1 MRVAVSADGDSDAR
15 CDGTRDGTVQ
25 FVVCVNNSARSAC
38 GARGG
43 ARGGDMPAR
52 SGIQAAVP
60 NALSRHPRWSLCGV
74 SLEAA
79 WAGPTSTENLVPW
92 EQIRA
97 RGSVSGTIRF
107 CILKDMVR

>member
-1 MRVAVSADGDSDAR
+1 MRVAVSTAGDSDAR

-25 FVVCVNNSARSAC
+25 FVVCMNISARSTC
-38 GARGG
+38 R
-43 ARGGDMPAR
+43 ARGGDMLAR

-60 NALSRHPRWSLCGV
+60 NALSRRPHWSLCGV

-92 EQIRA
+92 DQLGAPGGGID
-97 RGSVSGTIRF
+97 SV
-107 CILKDMVR
+107 CLILGPPE

>member
-1 MRVAVSADGDSDAR
+1 MRVAVSADGDSDAW

-25 FVVCVNNSARSAC
+25 FVVCVNNSARNAC

-79 WAGPTSTENLVPW
+79 WAGPTSAENLVPW
-92 EQIRA
+92 D
-97 RGSVSGTIRF
+97 F
-107 CILKDMVR
+107 